1 MQAHVIFCGK
11 KVWLRGL
18 TQNPETR
25 TKSHRKLL
33 SSSKKWTLI
42 KEYFLFPESTEIVA
56 CAQLGSKIAPC
67 LLSPWLSYPFAIIIC
82 WIHECQTTC
91 LFFFFFNM
99 ALLLRN
105 YTKESQPH
113 FALAQTAITEHHKL
127 DGLSIEIYFS
137 QFQSLEAYDEDASM
151 IRSWWGP
158 SSGFQTTDFSLYPP
172 MAEWRQASSLAS
184 CYRGTNP
191 TYVGSSLMT

>member
-1 MQAHVIFCGK
+1 MNPNKRIFPVPRVDRNCGLCPAWFQNCSLPPFSVVI
-11 KVWLRGL
+11 
-18 TQNPETR
+18 
-25 TKSHRKLL
+25 L
-33 SSSKKWTLI
+33 SLCHYYMLDTWVSDN
-42 KEYFLFPESTEIVA
+42 
-56 CAQLGSKIAPC
+56 
-67 LLSPWLSYPFAIIIC
+67 LS
-82 WIHECQTTC
+82 
-91 LFFFFFNM
+91 FFFFFNM